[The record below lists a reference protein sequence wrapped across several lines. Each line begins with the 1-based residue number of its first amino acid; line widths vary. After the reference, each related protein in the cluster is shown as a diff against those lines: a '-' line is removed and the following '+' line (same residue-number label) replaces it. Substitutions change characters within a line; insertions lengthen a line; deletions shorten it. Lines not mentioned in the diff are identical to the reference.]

1 MKSQTLPEAR
11 EEGLIVEEL
20 QDELLVYDLER
31 HKAHCLKGTT
41 ALIWRDCDG
50 RTSVR
55 EITARL
61 RKALK
66 TPIDEDIVWVA
77 LHRLGKANLLQKRV
91 TLPKEIAASS
101 SRRDMMKKVAALG
114 GISVISLVV
123 PTAADA
129 ASRVVSCKHAFHN
142 GLPENGQCCSNGLTC
157 HFPAR
162 PGFSIP
168 DCADPCSTG

>member
-1 MKSQTLPEAR
+1 VKSQTLPEAR
-11 EEGLIVEEL
+11 EDGLIVEEL

-31 HKAHCLKGTT
+31 HKAHCLKGTM

-50 RTSVR
+50 KTSVR

-66 TPIDEDIVWVA
+66 SPIDEDIVWVA
-77 LHRLGKANLLQKRV
+77 LHRLGKANLLQKRL
-91 TLPKEIAASS
+91 TLPKEIAARS
-101 SRRDMMKKVAALG
+101 SRRDMMKKVAVLG

-129 ASRVVSCKHAFHN
+129 ASRIVSCKHAVHN
-142 GLPENGQCCSNGLTC
+142 GLTENGQCCSGGLTC
-157 HFPAR
+157 HFPPR
-162 PGFSIP
+162 PGKSSP
-168 DCADPCSTG
+168 DCENPCSTG